1 LNSFDDVISSKFT
14 QNQPMTPQFDWQL
27 IRSFLAALD
36 AGSLLGAAKV
46 LNTSQPTVGRHV
58 AELETQLGVVLFE
71 RTGRGLQ
78 PTAVALSLAESARA
92 MELAALQLSR
102 RLSSAQTQVQGTV
115 RITASQPVA
124 NYLLPP
130 ILARMRDALP
140 EIQIELV
147 SSNTVS
153 NLLRREADIA
163 VRMVQPEQG
172 TLVAK
177 KLGSVTVGV
186 YAHKSYIAKHG
197 APQLP
202 EDLIQHAL
210 IGYDLE
216 DVMIRGFANYGQ
228 VLTKESFAL
237 RSDDLTV
244 QWQALLAGCGIGFVA
259 DYMGRHQPDLVKL
272 LPMLMIPPLPMWLAV
287 HREIRSSQRIR
298 AVFDCLAKEL
308 TAVI

>member
-1 LNSFDDVISSKFT
+1 
-14 QNQPMTPQFDWQL
+14 MTPQFDWHL

-46 LNTSQPTVGRHV
+46 LKTSQPTVGRHV
-58 AELETQLGVVLFE
+58 AELESQLGVMLFE

-92 MELAALQLSR
+92 MESGALQLGR
-102 RLSSAQTQVQGTV
+102 RLSSTQAQVQGTV

-124 NYLLPP
+124 NALLPP
-130 ILARMRDALP
+130 ILARMREALP

-147 SSNTVS
+147 ASNTVS

-172 TLVAK
+172 TLIAK
-177 KLGSVTVGV
+177 KLGNVSVGI
-186 YAHKSYIAKHG
+186 YAHKSYLARHG
-197 APQLP
+197 TPQQP
-202 EDLIQHAL
+202 EDLFHHAL
-210 IGYDLE
+210 IGYDADE
-216 DVMIRGFANYGQ
+216 TMIRGFASYGHAM
-228 VLTKESFAL
+228 TKESFAL
-237 RSDDLTV
+237 RSDDLMV

-259 DYMGRHQPDLVKL
+259 DYMGRNQPDLVKL
-272 LPMLMIPPLPMWLAV
+272 LPTLVIPPLPMWLAV

-298 AVFDCLAKEL
+298 AVFDYLA
-308 TAVI
+308 TALPDVI

>member
-1 LNSFDDVISSKFT
+1 
-14 QNQPMTPQFDWQL
+14 M
-27 IRSFLAALD
+27 
-36 AGSLLGAAKV
+36 
-46 LNTSQPTVGRHV
+46 
-58 AELETQLGVVLFE
+58 
-71 RTGRGLQ
+71 
-78 PTAVALSLAESARA
+78 
-92 MELAALQLSR
+92 
-102 RLSSAQTQVQGTV
+102 QGTV
-115 RITASQPVA
+115 RITTSQPLA

-130 ILARMRDALP
+130 IFARMLEALP
-140 EIQIELV
+140 DIQIELV

-153 NLLRREADIA
+153 YLLRREADIA

-172 TLVAK
+172 TLIAK
-177 KLGSVTVGV
+177 KLGSVTVGI

-197 APQLP
+197 APQQP

-259 DYMGRHQPDLVKL
+259 DYMGRNQPDLVKL
-272 LPMLMIPPLPMWLAV
+272 LPMLVIPPLPMWLAV

-298 AVFDCLAKEL
+298 AVFDYLA
-308 TAVI
+308 TASTPSSPS

>member
-1 LNSFDDVISSKFT
+1 
-14 QNQPMTPQFDWQL
+14 MTPEFDWHL

-46 LNTSQPTVGRHV
+46 LGTSQPTVGRHV
-58 AELETQLGVVLFE
+58 AALESQLSVVLFE

-92 MELAALQLSR
+92 MESGALQLSR
-102 RLSSAQTQVQGTV
+102 RLSSAQAQVQGTV

-130 ILARMRDALP
+130 ILSRMRDVLP
-140 EIQIELV
+140 DIQIELV
-147 SSNTVS
+147 SSNIVS

-172 TLVAK
+172 TLIAK
-177 KLGSVTVGV
+177 KLGSVSVGV

-197 APQLP
+197 EPQHP
-202 EDLIQHAL
+202 DDLLNHAL
-210 IGYDLE
+210 IGFDA
-216 DVMIRGFANYGQ
+216 DDTMVRGFAQFGQ
-228 VLTKESFAL
+228 SINKEAFSL
-237 RSDDLTV
+237 RSDDLMV
-244 QWQALLAGCGIGFVA
+244 QWQALVAGCGVGFVA
-259 DYMGRHQPDLVKL
+259 DYMGRHQPELIKL
-272 LPMLMIPPLPMWLAV
+272 LPMLVIPPLPMWLAV

-298 AVFDCLAKEL
+298 AVFDYLAKEL
-308 TAVI
+308 PKVI

>member
-1 LNSFDDVISSKFT
+1 
-14 QNQPMTPQFDWQL
+14 MTPQFDWQL

-46 LNTSQPTVGRHV
+46 LKTSQPTVGRHV
-58 AELETQLGVVLFE
+58 ADLESQLGVVLFE

-92 MELAALQLSR
+92 MEAGALQLSR
-102 RLSSAQTQVQGTV
+102 RLSSTQAQVQGTV

-130 ILARMRDALP
+130 ILARMREALP

-177 KLGSVTVGV
+177 KLGNVTVGV
-186 YAHKSYIAKHG
+186 YAHKSYMAKHG

-202 EDLIQHAL
+202 EDLIHHAL
-210 IGYDLE
+210 IGYDAE

-228 VLTKESFAL
+228 VLSKESFAL

-244 QWQALLAGCGIGFVA
+244 QWQALLA
-259 DYMGRHQPDLVKL
+259 LVL
-272 LPMLMIPPLPMWLAV
+272 WRTTWGATSPTLSNCCP
-287 HREIRSSQRIR
+287 
-298 AVFDCLAKEL
+298 C
-308 TAVI
+308 

>member
-1 LNSFDDVISSKFT
+1 MAL
-14 QNQPMTPQFDWQL
+14 QFDWHL

-58 AELETQLGVVLFE
+58 AELESQLGVVLFE

-78 PTAVALSLAESARA
+78 PTAVALTLADSARA
-92 MELAALQLSR
+92 MESGALQLGR

-124 NYLLPP
+124 NALLPS
-130 ILARMRDALP
+130 ILARMREALP

-172 TLVAK
+172 TLIAK
-177 KLGSVTVGV
+177 KLGNVSVGV
-186 YAHKSYIAKHG
+186 YAHKSYLARYG
-197 APQLP
+197 TPQQP
-202 EDLIQHAL
+202 EDLFHHAM
-210 IGYDLE
+210 IGYDADE
-216 DVMIRGFANYGQ
+216 TMIRGFANYGH
-228 VLTKESFAL
+228 VMTKESFAL
-237 RSDDLTV
+237 RSDDLMV

-259 DYMGRHQPDLVKL
+259 DYMGRTQSDLVKL
-272 LPMLMIPPLPMWLAV
+272 LPMLVIPPLPMWLAV

-298 AVFDCLAKEL
+298 AVFDYLATAL
-308 TAVI
+308 PAVI